1 MLLGTLLMLGDDNKN
16 EYPDLTLTSK
26 HKPTVKDR
34 PRMPSNQ
41 VIQFYYD
48 AENMECRFDFDMDV
62 EYIEVEITET
72 STGVT
77 YFGEVTPEWPVMS
90 QPLTSG
96 EYTVT
101 CTTDGGAEFSGTGY
115 IYAN

>member
-1 MLLGTLLMLGDDNKN
+1 
-16 EYPDLTLTSK
+16 
-26 HKPTVKDR
+26 
-34 PRMPSNQ
+34 MPSNQ
-41 VIQFYYD
+41 VIRLYYYP
-48 AENMECRFDFDMDV
+48 NQQECRFDFNMDV
-62 EYIEVEITET
+62 EYIDVEITET

-77 YFGEVTPEWPVMS
+77 YFGEVTPEWPVLS

>member
-1 MLLGTLLMLGDDNKN
+1 M
-16 EYPDLTLTSK
+16 
-26 HKPTVKDR
+26 
-34 PRMPSNQ
+34 
-41 VIQFYYD
+41 YYD
-48 AENMECRFDFDMDV
+48 AENMECRFDFNMDV
-62 EYIEVEITET
+62 EYIDVEITET

-77 YFGEVTPEWPVMS
+77 YFGEVTPEWPVLS

-101 CTTDGGAEFSGTGY
+101 CTTDGGAEFYGTGY